1 MFTTIRKHQRW
12 LMLVIAFLTIVAFA
26 FLYNTTDLERV
37 GANMV
42 AKIYGRNVMQVD
54 VERALRNYQLSLALG
69 QFQLVQDLAGRARTE
84 DEAAE
89 NFIWNLMVLQHEAGA
104 LGVEPGMQ
112 TVVDRIKS
120 LPVFQSGKVF
130 DPLKYSA
137 FVQDQLA
144 PRGFNERQLEAVI
157 KDTLRLE
164 GIKALVES
172 PAALLK
178 DDIRPVLDR
187 IAPADVMVV
196 RFEAPAAA
204 KDDGGVNAE
213 AKAQD
218 KDKAKAKDKDDGGSK
233 GKPKGKGKA
242 KTKAA
247 EDEKA
252 KEQDNEQPKVQDM
265 ANEQAVSDEELKAA
279 FEERKDSLQLPEKR
293 SVRYAAFT
301 LTKTEKDLKDKARIE
316 ALQRLSTATGDFAQ
330 AVADGGKPLA
340 EAARVKNVEVRTTP
354 LFAKDGS
361 VAGAMS
367 GLDGEVVPAAAAVAF
382 RLPLGGGIEIVQ
394 LGEDGYAV
402 IEVSEVQAAR
412 PLTLDEARADLAAA
426 ILAARRGRAVKE
438 AADKALASIRSQM
451 AAGTPFADAAKAA
464 GVKFEAV
471 KGLSVFAEDMPP
483 ERREVAMAAMDKPVG
498 FLGDFVPSG
507 EGGFAVYIASRGE
520 TDAAT
525 LAKQLPMIE
534 QGLLQQKKM
543 LMFAQWLQS
552 ARQASGLQILRGAR

>member
-12 LMLVIAFLTIVAFA
+12 LMLVIAILTIVAFA

-89 NFIWNLMVLQHEAGA
+89 NFIWNLMVLQHEAAA

-120 LPVFQSGKVF
+120 VPVFQSGKVF
-130 DPLKYSA
+130 DPVKYSA
-137 FVQDQLA
+137 FVQEQLA

-157 KDTLRLE
+157 KDALRLE

-178 DDIRPVLDR
+178 DEIRPVLER

-196 RFEAPAAA
+196 RFDAPAAA

-213 AKAQD
+213 AKVQD
-218 KDKAKAKDKDDGGSK
+218 KDKAKAKDKDDGGGK
-233 GKPKGKGKA
+233 GKPKGKDKGKA
-242 KTKAA
+242 
-247 EDEKA
+247 KA
-252 KEQDNEQPKVQDM
+252 KEQVNEQPKVQDTAM
-265 ANEQAVSDEELKAA
+265 EQAVSDDDLKVA
-279 FEERKDSLQLPEKR
+279 FEERKDALQLPEKR
-293 SVRYAAFT
+293 SVRYAAFA
-301 LTKTEKDLKDKARIE
+301 LSKAEKDLKDKARIE

-330 AVADGGKPLA
+330 TVADGGKPMA
-340 EAARVKNVEVRTTP
+340 EAARDKSVEVRTTP

-402 IEVSEVQAAR
+402 IEVAEVQAAR
-412 PLTLDEARADLAAA
+412 PLTLDEARADLTAA
-426 ILAARRGRAVKE
+426 IVAARRGRAVKE

-464 GVKFEAV
+464 GVKVEEI

-507 EGGFAVYIASRGE
+507 DGGFAVYIASRGE
-520 TDAAT
+520 PDAAM
-525 LAKQLPMIE
+525 LAQQMPMIQ
-534 QGLLQQKKM
+534 QGILQQKKM